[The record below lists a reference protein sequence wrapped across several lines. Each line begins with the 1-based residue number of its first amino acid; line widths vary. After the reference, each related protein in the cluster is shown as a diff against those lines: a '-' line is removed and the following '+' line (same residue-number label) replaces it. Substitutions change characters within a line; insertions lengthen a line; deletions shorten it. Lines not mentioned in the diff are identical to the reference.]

1 MANFM
6 KNSIVLLENTMK
18 NGNLKINQIV
28 FIISD
33 GRFNKNNTRNYCM
46 EAKEKGLLYVFL
58 ILDKYGIENNNSII
72 NMNSVKHVNKGNGD
86 YDIEIL
92 PYLDDFPFSYYVII
106 EDSSDLPEVINTILV
121 KWFSL

>member
-6 KNSIVLLENTMK
+6 KNSIIFLENT
-18 NGNLKINQIV
+18 LKSGSSKISQIV

-33 GRFNKNNTRNYCM
+33 GRFNKNNARNYCM
-46 EAKEKGLLYVFL
+46 DAKEKGLLYVFL
-58 ILDKYGIENNNSII
+58 ILDKYGIENNNSIL

-86 YDIEIL
+86 YDIEVV
-92 PYLDDFPFSYYVII
+92 PYLEDFPFGYYVLV

-121 KWFSL
+121 KWFSM